1 MSTISTENYLK
12 ALYHLQSQGDRVS
25 TGALAQAIDVTQ
37 PSATKALK
45 ALANSGFVEHER
57 YRGAR
62 LTAAGEATA
71 LRVIRKHR
79 LVEVFLVRVLGYD
92 WDEVHDEAEQL
103 EHAISDRLADRID
116 AHLGFPEF
124 DPHGDPI
131 PGPDGTMPDH
141 SWVSLD
147 QIEAGTQVTVERVLS
162 QDTDVLRYLD
172 TLGVRPRNYVTILE
186 QVPFDGPVRLSARG
200 TDTTISRA
208 MAKSVLVRPSANTSI
223 VPPASR

>member
-12 ALYHLQSQGDRVS
+12 AIYHLQSHGDRVS
-25 TGALAQAIDVTQ
+25 TGALATKIEVTQ

-45 ALANSGFVEHER
+45 ALANAGLVEHEP

-62 LTAAGEATA
+62 LTEEGETAA

-79 LVEVFLVRVLGYD
+79 LVEVFLVQVLGYD
-92 WDEVHDEAEQL
+92 WDEVHEEAESL

-116 AHLGFPEF
+116 AHLGFPKA

-131 PGPDGTMPDH
+131 PGRDGTMPEH
-141 SWVSLD
+141 PWISLD
-147 QIEAGTQVTVERVLS
+147 QIEAGTHVTIERVLS

-172 TLGVRPRNYVTILE
+172 TLGVRPQRLITIVE
-186 QVPFDGPVRLSARG
+186 QVPFDGPIRLSALG
-200 TDTTISRA
+200 ADATISRA
-208 MAKSVLVRPSANTSI
+208 MAKTVLVRLPDDNDGEAPTT
-223 VPPASR
+223 

>member
-12 ALYHLQSQGDRVS
+12 ALYHLQSDGERVT
-25 TGALAQAIDVTQ
+25 TGALANAIQVTQ

-45 ALANSGFVEHER
+45 ALASAGFVNHER

-62 LTAAGEATA
+62 LTELGEAAA

-79 LVEVFLVRVLGYD
+79 LVEVFLVQVLGYD

-116 AHLGFPEF
+116 AHLGFPKA

-131 PGPDGTMPDH
+131 PGPDGMMPDH
-141 SWVSLD
+141 PWISLD
-147 QIEAGTQVTVERVLS
+147 QIEPGTDVTVERVLS

-172 TLGVRPRNYVTILE
+172 TLGVRPRRHVTILE
-186 QVPFDGPVRLSARG
+186 QVPFDGPIRLSALG
-200 TDTTISRA
+200 ADTTISRA
-208 MAKSVLVRPSANTSI
+208 MAKTVLVRHCTEEGT
-223 VPPASR
+223 PPQSEG